1 MGVKRLL
8 LKWHPEASN
17 DLTAITR
24 YCYHLFGRTVSRQ
37 VRNKIFQSVEVLRGN
52 PFLGHIEP
60 LLSGCTALEYRT
72 LLVNRRT
79 KVIYTVH
86 ADYVY
91 IHLLWDVRQDDK
103 QMVETTV
110 RRYPFPNSEQYMLNE
125 PQPQPYGKQR
135 VNE

>member
-1 MGVKRLL
+1 MNMR
-8 LKWHPEASN
+8 LKWHPLAFN
-17 DLTAITR
+17 DLEEVVIYCRYRFGATTA
-24 YCYHLFGRTVSRQ
+24 LGVKE
-37 VRNKIFQSVEVLRGN
+37 KIRSSIKLLKTN
-52 PFLGHIEP
+52 PYLGSIEP